1 MPLKL
6 YMDHH
11 VPRAV
16 TMGLR
21 LRQVDVITAYE
32 DKTHEIADPDLL
44 DRATALGRVLFT
56 QDDDLLAEA
65 TRRQRSG
72 RVFGGVIYAHQ
83 ENASIGQCV
92 HDLEIIAMAGN
103 GGDVVNWVIYLP
115 L

>member
-11 VPRAV
+11 VPRAI

-32 DKTHEIADPDLL
+32 DHAHEIADPDLL
-44 DRATALGRVLFT
+44 DRATSLGRVLFT

-65 TRRQRSG
+65 TQRQQAEIDLAASSTPINRMSRSG
-72 RVFGGVIYAHQ
+72 
-83 ENASIGQCV
+83 NASRT
-92 HDLEIIAMAGN
+92 
-103 GGDVVNWVIYLP
+103 WS
-115 L
+115 